1 LSDTHPDLG
10 WASGP
15 VEVHWK
21 IEGRGQLPPPLEL
34 EELLEEE
41 LLELPPSHPPELLED
56 ELLLLDPP
64 SQPKAIQQ
72 KLRRIIVAAPII
84 LFFIVDPLYL
94 SG

>member
-1 LSDTHPDLG
+1 MSDTHPDLG

-21 IEGRGQLPPPLEL
+21 VEGRGQLWPPLEV

-41 LLELPPSHPPELLED
+41 LTELPPSHPPELLED
-56 ELLLLDPP
+56 ELLLDPP
-64 SQPKAIQQ
+64 SQPRAIQH
-72 KLRRIIVAAPII
+72 KLRRIMVAAQIS
-84 LFFIVDPLYL
+84 LFFIVDPLCL